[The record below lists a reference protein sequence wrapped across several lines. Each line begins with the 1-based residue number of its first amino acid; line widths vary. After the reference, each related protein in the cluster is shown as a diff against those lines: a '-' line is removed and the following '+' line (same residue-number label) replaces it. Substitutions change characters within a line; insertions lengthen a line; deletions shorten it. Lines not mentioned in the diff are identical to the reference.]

1 MTHSKCHVNARGF
14 APKRQGEDV
23 ASKRDELLDAAE
35 DRIRLG
41 GYHAVSFRDLAD
53 DLGIKSASVHYYFR
67 HKEGLVLAVVERY
80 AARFFDALARESE
93 AATLP
98 IEHMTAFCRIYRQ
111 TLECS
116 EKACLC
122 GVLGAEGQGLPR
134 DLMQAVAQFFTANID
149 WVAKALGRSMPP
161 RARQRRASKIVAALQ
176 GGMMLAST
184 MGNIGILD
192 DVIAEILNDL
202 RQPG

>member
-1 MTHSKCHVNARGF
+1 M
-14 APKRQGEDV
+14 

-41 GYHAVSFRDLAD
+41 GYHSVSFRDLAD

-67 HKEGLVLAVVERY
+67 HKEGLALAVVERY
-80 AARFFDALARESE
+80 AARFFDALAKEAE
-93 AATLP
+93 AATTPRERL
-98 IEHMTAFCRIYRQ
+98 TAFCRIYRQ
-111 TLECS
+111 TLESS

-134 DLMQAVAQFFTANID
+134 ELMRAVGQFFTANID
-149 WVAKALGRSMPP
+149 WVATALGRSMPP
-161 RARQRRASKIVAALQ
+161 RARQRRATQIVAALQ

-184 MGNIGILD
+184 KMDIAILD
-192 DVIAEILNDL
+192 DVIAEVLNEV
-202 RQPG
+202 G